1 MNKLLAEIRSGARE
15 GSIIS
20 TESIESL
27 SSEDRDEWN
36 QLRKDLED
44 VGITA
49 SLFLQ
54 HRTFIV
60 HWFQFALRKG
70 AFNESTA
77 EGFAAL
83 PTTVASSQLPTTAL
97 LEWSPREEST
107 EQSDLKRPNRLQ
119 RAMQGV
125 TDRFSISSK
134 SDGRRL
140 STKTVAVSDITEGHG
155 LPSKSKSAT
164 IAAISSRVETSEGV
178 GGKRISSRR
187 SLAKLR
193 SKTSVLAP
201 DKNFPIPL
209 AKGHGRSHSL
219 GDGLASPVQQ
229 TAILTSED
237 HRSFSRLLPL
247 RPVTMSAMPRI
258 TPRLPRPASEQS
270 PIQQQPSSNSFLDS
284 QATSARLYHRE
295 SWTPS
300 HQEAYD
306 RHQATIKNLYYQR
319 SAAEEAQ
326 LNYARRALRTGL
338 KPTIDRTA
346 PSFNRLASS
355 GMEIPI
361 PSPTLEGRP
370 QFQKHSTE
378 DGGSLMEIGP
388 QGALRRSIAERHHAS
403 PRSFYSSATPAPP
416 YASHPAGKHDKE
428 TDEPRPHADRTP
440 GRRESFLGDSSK
452 LEGLESNT
460 THEMSMPKY
469 RSSVALQSPIEV
481 AHSISHEPNSE
492 RSKEHGSVERSQKSL
507 EQEFDIELRDKRG
520 CTRLHNA
527 CQSGQPKLVQFLI
540 ENGADVRLK
549 NDIGQSPL
557 DIAVSNGHTKAVQTL
572 LESIPASSI
581 PEIWDSPVL
590 YTAVKRK
597 DAVLASLLIRHGAD
611 VNRRDG
617 NGMTA
622 LHIAAMYGF
631 ISLIYLLIQSNADL
645 SVPGKL
651 GKTPLHEA
659 ISWGKLE
666 VVQIL
671 LYHGANVQARDSAGL
686 TPLHEAVSS
695 GVPDAVQMLL
705 EHGADIQAQDSA
717 GLTPLHGAVLSGAH
731 EAVESLLRN
740 GADVRARDATGL
752 TPLHQAVNLGDVATT
767 KKLVAEGANIIEHS
781 KEGKT
786 PLHNAVSSG
795 RRDAVRFLIES
806 GAIVDAVDYQ
816 DSTPLHQAILLGE
829 KDIMRVLLEHG
840 ADVELL
846 PPTSRDLLEKRHNLF
861 ESNKMNRVTPSDDS
875 TMESIQTPASEESAV
890 SDFAFISH
898 PTNVSHNLTPK
909 GSQTDGY
916 PLTMG
921 VMESNHENTNIFPP
935 SPVTATVVAGG

>member
-1 MNKLLAEIRSGARE
+1 MNKLLAEMRSGVRE

-27 SSEDRDEWN
+27 SSEDRDGWN

-44 VGITA
+44 VGVTP

-60 HWFQFALRKG
+60 HWFQSALREG
-70 AFNESTA
+70 AFNESTE
-77 EGFAAL
+77 EGFAPL
-83 PTTVASSQLPTTAL
+83 PITATSLPITSNAL
-97 LEWSPREEST
+97 LESSPRGESM
-107 EQSDLKRPNRLQ
+107 EPSDSKRPNRLQ

-134 SDGRRL
+134 SDSQRL
-140 STKTVAVSDITEGHG
+140 STKTVAVSDITEEHG
-155 LPSKSKSAT
+155 VPSKRNSAA
-164 IAAISSRVETSEGV
+164 IAAISSRVETSGSA
-178 GGKRISSRR
+178 GAKRISSRR

-193 SKTSVLAP
+193 SKTSVFAL
-201 DKNFPIPL
+201 DKTFPIPL

-219 GDGLASPVQQ
+219 GDGLTSPRQQ
-229 TAILTSED
+229 KATLTSED
-237 HRSFSRLLPL
+237 HRSASRLPL

-258 TPRLPRPASEQS
+258 TPRLPRPASEQP
-270 PIQQQPSSNSFLDS
+270 PIQQQPSPNSFRDS
-284 QATSARLYHRE
+284 QATNARSYRRE
-295 SWTPS
+295 SWTLS

-338 KPTIDRTA
+338 KPIIDHTA

-378 DGGSLMEIGP
+378 DGGSLKEIGL

-403 PRSFYSSATPAPP
+403 PHSFYSSSTHAPP
-416 YASHPAGKHDKE
+416 YASPPDGKHDRAI
-428 TDEPRPHADRTP
+428 DELRPHVDRTP
-440 GRRESFLGDSSK
+440 GRRDSLSRESSK
-452 LEGLESNT
+452 PEGLQSNT
-460 THEMSMPKY
+460 VHEMSMPRH
-469 RSSVALQSPIEV
+469 RSSVALQSPIKV
-481 AHSISHEPNSE
+481 VHSNSHEPDYPE
-492 RSKEHGSVERSQKSL
+492 RSRGHENVEQSQKL
-507 EQEFDIELRDKRG
+507 VEQEFDIELRNKRG

-540 ENGADVRLK
+540 ENGAEVRLK
-549 NDIGQSPL
+549 NDGGQSPL
-557 DIAVSNGHTKAVQTL
+557 DIAVSNGHTKAAQAL

-581 PEIWDSPVL
+581 PDIWDSTVL
-590 YTAVKRK
+590 HTAVKRK
-597 DAVLASLLIRHGAD
+597 DAIMASLLIRYGAD
-611 VNRRDG
+611 VNHRDG

-631 ISLIYLLIQSNADL
+631 ISLIYLLIQSNADV
-645 SVPGKL
+645 SVPGRL
-651 GKTPLHEA
+651 GGTPLHEA

-671 LYHGANVQARDSAGL
+671 LYHGANVHARDSAGL

-705 EHGADIQAQDSA
+705 EHGADIQAQDTA

-731 EAVESLLRN
+731 EAVEILLRN

-767 KKLVAEGANIIEHS
+767 KRLVAEGANIIEHS
-781 KEGKT
+781 NEGKT

-795 RRDAVRFLIES
+795 RRDAVRFLIDS

-829 KDIMRVLLEHG
+829 KDIMQVLLEHG

-846 PPTSRDLLEKRHNLF
+846 PPTSRDLLEIRHNLIQNNKITRLTSS
-861 ESNKMNRVTPSDDS
+861 ESSATDS
-875 TMESIQTPASEESAV
+875 VQMPASEESAA
-890 SDFAFISH
+890 SDFVFTTR
-898 PTNVSHNLTPK
+898 PTNVGHNLTPK
-909 GSQTDGY
+909 GSPTVGNS
-916 PLTMG
+916 LTIG
-921 VMESNHENTNIFPP
+921 VMESNHENTNMFPP
-935 SPVTATVVAGG
+935 SPISATVVAGG